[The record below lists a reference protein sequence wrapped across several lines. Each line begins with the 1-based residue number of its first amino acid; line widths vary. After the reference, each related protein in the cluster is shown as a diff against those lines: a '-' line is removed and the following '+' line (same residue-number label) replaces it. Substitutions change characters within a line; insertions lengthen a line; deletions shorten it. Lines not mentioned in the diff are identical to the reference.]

1 MCKDKIT
8 VVKVGGKIVEEQGSL
23 DRLLRDFAAID
34 GFKLL
39 VHGGGRFATKVA
51 ADLGIA
57 TTMIEG
63 RRVTDEAMLRVVT
76 MVYGG
81 LVNKS
86 VVAGLQAL
94 GVDALGMTGADMDI
108 IRSRRRPVT
117 EAGIDYGWVGDVERV
132 NGEALATLVRAG
144 VVPVVAP
151 LTHDGIGHLLNTNAD
166 TMAQSVATGL
176 TPYFDVRLVFCFEK
190 PGVLSDEADDDS
202 VIPAINPAMFESL
215 KADGT
220 VSGGM
225 IPKLSNSFDALC
237 GGVGEVVITSAAALA
252 DMSGGTHLTL

>member
-39 VHGGGRFATKVA
+39 VHGGGRSATKVA

-86 VVAGLQAL
+86 VVAGL
-94 GVDALGMTGADMDI
+94 
-108 IRSRRRPVT
+108 
-117 EAGIDYGWVGDVERV
+117 
-132 NGEALATLVRAG
+132 
-144 VVPVVAP
+144 
-151 LTHDGIGHLLNTNAD
+151 
-166 TMAQSVATGL
+166 
-176 TPYFDVRLVFCFEK
+176 
-190 PGVLSDEADDDS
+190 
-202 VIPAINPAMFESL
+202 
-215 KADGT
+215 
-220 VSGGM
+220 
-225 IPKLSNSFDALC
+225 
-237 GGVGEVVITSAAALA
+237 
-252 DMSGGTHLTL
+252 